1 MVGSVPD
8 QPSPARETTSA
19 ERTALYRTL
28 AHPLRGQI
36 LQYLGRHGEANSTA
50 LARHLGE
57 STGTT
62 SYHLRKLAELN
73 LIEEIPERSRGRER
87 WWRPLPFSHT
97 MPDPATM
104 EPAEHAAAEH
114 LARLRIGHDI
124 DLRIRASKEWTGPD
138 GWAQV
143 QRHGGYMTK
152 DEVAGFMAGYHALLA
167 RYSHQREEAPD
178 GARAMLLRF
187 FAVPEEAG
195 PRDAPAP

>member
-1 MVGSVPD
+1 MLGQRPD
-8 QPSPARETTSA
+8 PEEMTSA

-28 AHPLRGQI
+28 AHPLRGRI

-73 LIEEIPERSRGRER
+73 LIEEIPEKSHGRER
-87 WWRPLPFSHT
+87 WWRSRPFSHT

-104 EPAEHAAAEH
+104 EPAEYAAAEH
-114 LARLRIGHDI
+114 VTRQRIGRDME
-124 DLRIRASKEWTGPD
+124 LYLRASQEWTGPD

-143 QRHGGYMTK
+143 QRHGGYMTR
-152 DEVAGFMAGYHALLA
+152 DEVAAFMAEYRALLDK
-167 RYSHQREEAPD
+167 YSHLREDAPD
-178 GARAMLLRF
+178 EAHAMLLRF
-187 FAVPEEAG
+187 FAVPEE
-195 PRDAPAP
+195 PA

>member
-1 MVGSVPD
+1 MQDAEPTGPGM
-8 QPSPARETTSA
+8 TST

-73 LIEEIPERSRGRER
+73 LIEEIREKSGGRER
-87 WWRPLPFSHT
+87 WWRSLPFSHT
-97 MPDPATM
+97 TPDPATM
-104 EPAEHAAAEH
+104 EPAEYAAAEH
-114 LARLRIGHDI
+114 FARLRVGRDI
-124 DLRIRASKEWTGPD
+124 ELYVRANKEWAGPD

-143 QRHGGYMTK
+143 QRHGGSMTK
-152 DEVAGFMAGYHALLA
+152 GELLA
-167 RYSHQREEAPD
+167 FMSEYRTLLGKYVHAREDAPEE
-178 GARAMLLRF
+178 GRPVLLRF
-187 FAVPEEAG
+187 FAVTEEG
-195 PRDAPAP
+195 T